1 MLVFRKFPLY
11 SKQMI
16 SIDTRKKYQMNWL
29 SHNNKET
36 RKTTITKDRI
46 TELQWLVRERQK
58 IKHVSLSTLSTP
70 QEI

>member
-1 MLVFRKFPLY
+1 MPVFRKFPLY
-11 SKQMI
+11 TKQMI

-29 SHNNKET
+29 SHNNKEK

>member
-1 MLVFRKFPLY
+1 
-11 SKQMI
+11 
-16 SIDTRKKYQMNWL
+16 MNWL

-58 IKHVSLSTLSTP
+58 IKHIFYLHLVLLRKSNTR
-70 QEI
+70 I

>member
-1 MLVFRKFPLY
+1 
-11 SKQMI
+11 
-16 SIDTRKKYQMNWL
+16 MNWL

>member
-1 MLVFRKFPLY
+1 
-11 SKQMI
+11 MI

-46 TELQWLVRERQK
+46 TELQWLVRQRK
-58 IKHVSLSTLSTP
+58 AKNKTRFFIYT
-70 QEI
+70 

>member
-1 MLVFRKFPLY
+1 
-11 SKQMI
+11 MI

-36 RKTTITKDRI
+36 RKTIITKDRI